1 MACGTALKHLRQRC
15 LKMYMYLMPPSAV
28 STGWHRVPLMLT
40 LDLQERNTEQNQ
52 AEAKKGGKVNGIEL
66 RGLGGRQIAGG
77 YLSTRASAQSQR
89 RPCWLPGFV
98 CTTQPTTT
106 IRITRPGAQATST
119 SCASSTPGCPIEKL
133 TDPRKRMPPARVVS
147 PNYGGNVKKTASP
160 ALPKFQE

>member
-1 MACGTALKHLRQRC
+1 MRAQFYRAIPVSSKMACGTALKHLRQRC

-52 AEAKKGGKVNGIEL
+52 AEAEKGGKVNGIEL

-77 YLSTRASAQSQR
+77 YLSTRASAYRSDDPVGYPDLFVRLNPLPPSGSQDQEHKQ
-89 RPCWLPGFV
+89 L
-98 CTTQPTTT
+98 
-106 IRITRPGAQATST
+106 ST

-147 PNYGGNVKKTASP
+147 PN
-160 ALPKFQE
+160 